1 MEAALIG
8 FVVLMILLLL
18 RLPLAIAMGL
28 VGVLGFYSLT
38 GNLDAAIMM
47 GARRIVDGSME
58 YSLSVI
64 PLFVLMG
71 NFVAQAGLSAAIFR
85 TTDGLMGHMKGGQA
99 MASVVA
105 SGAFSA
111 ICGSSLATV
120 ATMAKV
126 SVPQMRAYGYSDRL
140 STASVAAGGTLG
152 ILIPPSVLL
161 VIYGMLTETS
171 IKGLFAAGMLPGVI
185 GILFY
190 VLAVR
195 WVVFRH
201 PEEGPAGRKASW
213 GEFAHTLRDV
223 WPTLILFVLVIGG
236 IYGGVFTPTE
246 AAAIGAM
253 GAFIIALAARSLS
266 VKILIK
272 ILSDTARTTAML
284 FAIIL
289 TAMIFANFI
298 TRSGLPKDLLN
309 IVTANGISP
318 MMVLMIIMA
327 IYIVLG
333 CVLESMSMMLLTVP
347 VFFPVMQGLG
357 FDLIWFG
364 ILVVILIEVS
374 LITPPVGM
382 NVFVLRAVIPD
393 VSTATVF
400 KGILPFFTADVL
412 RIILVILFPSV
423 VMFLPDLLK

>member
-8 FVVLMILLLL
+8 FAALLVLLLL

-28 VGVLGFYSLT
+28 VGVVGFYSLT
-38 GNLDAAIMM
+38 GNWDAAVMM
-47 GARRIVDGSME
+47 GARRIVDGSTE

-85 TTDGLMGHMKGGQA
+85 TTDGLMGHLKGGQA

-120 ATMAKV
+120 ATMGKV

-140 STASVAAGGTLG
+140 ATAAVAAGGTLG

-161 VIYGMLTETS
+161 VVYGMLTETS
-171 IKGLFAAGMLPGVI
+171 IKGLFAAGLIPGII

-195 WVVFRH
+195 WVVFRR
-201 PEEGPAGRKASW
+201 PAEGPAGRKASW
-213 GEFAHTLRDV
+213 REFAATLKDV
-223 WPTLILFVLVIGG
+223 WPTLILFLLVIGG
-236 IYGGVFTPTE
+236 IYGGIFTPTE

-253 GAFIIALAARSLS
+253 GAFIIALAARSLTW
-266 VKILIK
+266 KILIK
-272 ILSDTARTTAML
+272 ILADTARTTAML

-298 TRSGLPKDLLN
+298 TRSGLPNDLLAL
-309 IVTANGISP
+309 VTANGISP
-318 MMVLMIIMA
+318 MMVILTIVV
-327 IYIVLG
+327 IYVVLG

-393 VSTATVF
+393 VSAVTIF
-400 KGILPFFTADVL
+400 KGILPFFMVDLL
-412 RIILVILFPSV
+412 RIVVVIAFPTV
-423 VMFLPDLLK
+423 VTFLPRLL